1 MIPLSWQ
8 DRAACGSAGITLFFG
23 PENER
28 QGPKERREKQA
39 KAICAGCPVT
49 AECGDY
55 AIGRAT
61 KFGVWGGMGEEER
74 KNERRRRLRA
84 AQKEDAA

>member
-1 MIPLSWQ
+1 MTPLSWQ
-8 DRAACGSAGITLFFG
+8 DRAACGHAGFTLFFG

-28 QGPKERREKQA
+28 QGPKERRERQA
-39 KAICAGCPVT
+39 RAVCAGCPVRS
-49 AECGDY
+49 ECADD
-55 AIGRAT
+55 AFARNA